1 MAEQYD
7 FVDSRREPMLN
18 HRLDR
23 GVRCEGEDWR
33 YIDALLI
40 WLTPANMTA
49 GKRYKRN
56 WPRKVMSGLSDCS
69 QAIESGQRSMFI
81 AQRAGKPWRR
91 QPKHRWYLIE
101 AFGRRIQS
109 ASPACGGGRRSAA
122 WLKGSWLKDLG
133 SGRYVGASHG
143 SRRALL
149 LPGRICDMNR
159 RERRP
164 LDVMSVALLGAKLA
178 HRPGEFAA

>member
-1 MAEQYD
+1 
-7 FVDSRREPMLN
+7 MLN

-49 GKRYKRN
+49 GKRSKRN
-56 WPRKVMSGLSDCS
+56 WPRKVTSGLSDCS
-69 QAIESGQRSMFI
+69 QAIESAQRSMSI

-91 QPKHRWYLIE
+91 QPKHRWFLIE
-101 AFGRRIQS
+101 SFGRRIQS
-109 ASPACGGGRRSAA
+109 TSPACGGGRRSESC
-122 WLKGSWLKDLG
+122 LKSLGSRGLGSKALG
-133 SGRYVGASHG
+133 SGRYVGAWHG

-159 RERRP
+159 RERRT
-164 LDVMSVALLGAKLA
+164 LDIMSVALLGAKLA
-178 HRPGEFAA
+178 HRKGEFAA

>member
-1 MAEQYD
+1 
-7 FVDSRREPMLN
+7 MLN

-23 GVRCEGEDWR
+23 GVRCEGEDSR

-56 WPRKVMSGLSDCS
+56 WPRKVTSGLSDCS
-69 QAIESGQRSMFI
+69 QAIESAQRSMSI
-81 AQRAGKPWRR
+81 AQRAGKPWPR
-91 QPKHRWYLIE
+91 QPNHRWIGLTVP
-101 AFGRRIQS
+101 ALTPASGRHR
-109 ASPACGGGRRSAA
+109 AVTRSPLRRLAQ
-122 WLKGSWLKDLG
+122 GSWLESLG

-143 SRRALL
+143 ARRALL

-159 RERRP
+159 RERRT
-164 LDVMSVALLGAKLA
+164 LDIMSVALLGAKLA
-178 HRPGEFAA
+178 HRKGEFAA

>member
-1 MAEQYD
+1 
-7 FVDSRREPMLN
+7 MLN

-56 WPRKVMSGLSDCS
+56 WPRKVTSGLSDCS
-69 QAIESGQRSMFI
+69 QAIESGQRSMSI
-81 AQRAGKPWRR
+81 AQRAGKQWPR
-91 QPKHRWYLIE
+91 QPKHRWINRTVQALTSR
-101 AFGRRIQS
+101 FGLACRAVTR
-109 ASPACGGGRRSAA
+109 SPLRG
-122 WLKGSWLKDLG
+122 LTQGSWLKSLG

-149 LPGRICDMNR
+149 LPGRICDMDR
-159 RERRP
+159 RERRT
-164 LDVMSVALLGAKLA
+164 LDIMSVALLGAKLA